1 MADACGD
8 VSVTAHNMAMQ
19 RMIQAGA
26 VPITWQVVML
36 ELQRDWAREKTA
48 SGVKEIGKQHGGA
61 MGQAAIYVQS
71 MTPKAIK
78 VNLSLKGQ
86 QRHRDMAV
94 VQALQ

>member
-1 MADACGD
+1 
-8 VSVTAHNMAMQ
+8 MAMQ

-36 ELQRDWAREKTA
+36 ELQRDWAREK
-48 SGVKEIGKQHGGA
+48 GVKEIGKQHGGA

-94 VQALQ
+94 VQAVQ